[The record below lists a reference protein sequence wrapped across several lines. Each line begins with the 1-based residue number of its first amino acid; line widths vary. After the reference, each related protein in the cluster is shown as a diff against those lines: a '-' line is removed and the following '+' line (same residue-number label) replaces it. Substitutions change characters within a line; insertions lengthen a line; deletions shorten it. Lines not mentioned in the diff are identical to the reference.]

1 MAKSSAPNPSPRLSL
16 GMASLLVGPAVALGV
31 AQVVPHAEAF
41 DPGHLLAFAGSLG
54 FWLALAL
61 GLMGRAARRSNAQR
75 ALRVILLGLA
85 LVNAI
90 LLHKLVVSPFLE
102 PALRSD
108 LLVAAFGV
116 LAWVLLVVLDPHR
129 PAPESGVAPAGGA
142 GALGVL
148 RMGSLWGTLVLVA
161 LVLNARRSGWQ
172 GRYRDQ
178 VLRGLAGY
186 PESEA
191 SASLWGFEPL
201 AQGLEFQWPMAVLA
215 DPDEESVVYVLERAG
230 RLQRVDLASSPP
242 TQSTMLDLRSQVGPI
257 DGELG
262 ALGVAFH
269 PESSSWTNTE
279 YQYVYVYYTAQ
290 SAGQLSNRL
299 SRFDV
304 DWKAERID
312 AASELILIDQ
322 FDRDFWHN
330 GGGLA
335 FGLDGFLYLGMGDEG
350 GSQADSL
357 ENSQRLDQNLFSGV
371 LRLDVDRRGGSIS
384 HAIRRQPQAGR
395 TQHYFIPSDNPFVGQ
410 PDALEEFW
418 ALGLR
423 NPSRLSFDKQ
433 NGELWLSDVGGSLYE
448 EINVVARGANLGWA
462 YREGPRRLSKTPAQL
477 HGVPSEPRFAYE
489 HEGFRVCVIG
499 GEVYRDSKHP
509 ELRGAYL
516 YADYGSGEV
525 FALRSE
531 NGRAIQNLALSAPL
545 ANLHLQLASLQVVH
559 GEVLVT
565 SLSQSQVYRLVPLGD
580 AGSGS
585 AGLSMPAPE
594 AFQVLCTRC
603 HGAGGVPVEAA
614 AELAQRSAR
623 NLTDPAWQDSVDDAH
638 IERIIRDGGAVLR
651 PDSAMPAWKG
661 ALSEELIEEL
671 VQVIRGFRRAE

>member
-1 MAKSSAPNPSPRLSL
+1 MAKSNAPRSSPRLSL

-61 GLMGRAARRSNAQR
+61 GLMGHSARKNGAQR
-75 ALRVILLGLA
+75 TLRVLLLGLA

-90 LLHKLVVSPFLE
+90 LLHKLLVSPFLE
-102 PALRSD
+102 PALRND
-108 LLVAAFGV
+108 LLVAAFGL
-116 LAWVLLVVLDPHR
+116 LAWVVLVVLDPHR
-129 PAPESGVAPAGGA
+129 PALLSSAPKAGGGA
-142 GALGVL
+142 GLQLL
-148 RMGSLWGTLVLVA
+148 RMGSLWGTLLLVA
-161 LVLNARRSGWQ
+161 LVLGARKSGWQ

-178 VLRGLAGY
+178 VLRSMAGY
-186 PESEA
+186 PETDA
-191 SASLWGFEPL
+191 APTLWGFEPL
-201 AQGLEFQWPMAVLA
+201 AAGLEFQWPMAVLA

-230 RLQRVDLASSPP
+230 RLQRVDLAKSPP
-242 TQSTMLDLRSQVGPI
+242 KQSTMLDLRSQVGPI

-269 PESSSWTNTE
+269 PESSSWTDTE

-290 SAGQLSNRL
+290 DAGQLSNRL
-299 SRFDV
+299 SRFEV
-304 DWKAERID
+304 NWKAQRID
-312 AASELILIDQ
+312 AASELIMIDQ

-357 ENSQRLDQNLFSGV
+357 DNSQRLDKNLFSGV
-371 LRLDVDRRGGSIS
+371 LRLDVDRRGAPIS
-384 HAIRRQPQAGR
+384 HPIRRQPQSGR
-395 TQHYFIPSDNPFVGQ
+395 TQHYYIPADNPFVGQ

-423 NPSRLSFDKQ
+423 NPSRLSFDRG

-448 EINVVARGANLGWA
+448 EINVVERGDNLGWA
-462 YREGPRRLSKTPAQL
+462 YREGPRRISKSPDAL
-477 HGVPSEPRFAYE
+477 HGVPSDPRFAYE

-499 GEVYRDSKHP
+499 GEVYRDAKHP

-545 ANLHLQLASLQVVH
+545 ANLHLQLGSLQVVH

-565 SLSQSQVYRLVPLGD
+565 SLSQSQVYRLIPLGD
-580 AGSGS
+580 ASSAS

-651 PDSAMPAWKG
+651 PDSAMPAWKD
-661 ALSEELIEEL
+661 ALSEELIQEL
-671 VQVIRGFRRAE
+671 VQVIREFRRAE